1 MHMDLSVAD
10 ELQGKILHDGSASDR
25 EKGLYAQINQTARLY
40 DVLKNTTMS
49 HLLRLESIEEP
60 TGDEAA
66 AAAAGRLN
74 LQASTSHHRSQLRL
88 SNITQSQIQPPTT
101 YSKADRSTNTMASD
115 TATEP
120 RVATREE
127 MREARLP
134 LAYRDSCAHLL
145 IPLNKC
151 RKSSWYLPWKC
162 EDERH
167 SYEKCQYVEFKK
179 RVAKMDEL
187 RASKGGARSN

>member
-1 MHMDLSVAD
+1 MAD
-10 ELQGKILHDGSASDR
+10 I
-25 EKGLYAQINQTARLY
+25 
-40 DVLKNTTMS
+40 
-49 HLLRLESIEEP
+49 
-60 TGDEAA
+60 DEVFKVKWHPP
-66 AAAAGRLN
+66 L
-74 LQASTSHHRSQLRL
+74 HHRTQLRL

-101 YSKADRSTNTMASD
+101 YPKADRSTNTMASD